1 MTLFHAVFQ
10 QNQSSLLS
18 EENFHGMRR
27 RMVDEFSANFSS
39 ARLDFYFHFRGLK

>member
-27 RMVDEFSANFSS
+27 RMVDEFIDTKQKSHMCKGIRRNW
-39 ARLDFYFHFRGLK
+39 